1 MAALNGVFSSMPK
14 FLQAKA
20 IKPDI
25 STAPTLNIMTPGQ
38 VQSEL
43 SIGDAFQSGD

>member
-1 MAALNGVFSSMPK
+1 MVDKSSKVVRMAALNGVFSSIAK

-25 STAPTLNIMTPGQ
+25 TTAPTLNIMTQGQ
-38 VQSEL
+38 V
-43 SIGDAFQSGD
+43 